1 MTSKTKGRIYI
12 ISCALLWGLA
22 GVCVKSISWS
32 STSLICARSVIAII
46 VLGIYRRSFKL
57 SFNKRTL
64 YGSIMMSIT
73 GILYLAAIKLTTAAS
88 AIVLQYT
95 APIFVFI
102 YSIIFNSRKTNIK
115 EISIIILVFLGCFL
129 SFAGDL
135 DPTKTLGNI
144 LAILSGIS
152 FAEQIIIFSDKSV
165 KQFDGLYLSNIIS
178 FVVCLPFLFKDTNL
192 SFTPN
197 VIFWVLVLSIFQY
210 GIANILYA
218 LGCQLIDKVECS
230 LLLTIE
236 PIFNPIPVLLING
249 ETMGFLSFVGF
260 IFVILGITLYTLTQ
274 NKTTNKLS

>member
-1 MTSKTKGRIYI
+1 MSIQTKGRIYI
-12 ISCALLWGLA
+12 VLCALLWGLA
-22 GVCVKSISWS
+22 GVCVKSIPWS
-32 STSLICARSVIAII
+32 SQTLICARSVIAIM
-46 VLGIYRRSFKL
+46 VLGIYRKSFKL
-57 SFNKRTL
+57 EFNKKTL

-95 APIFVFI
+95 APIFVFV
-102 YSIIFNSRKTNIK
+102 YAIIFNNRKTSLK
-115 EISIIILVFLGCFL
+115 EIGIIFLVFLGCVL

-152 FAEQIIIFSDKSV
+152 FAGQIVIFSDPEV

-178 FVVCLPFLFKDTNL
+178 FVVCLPFIFSDHNL
-192 SFTPN
+192 IFTPN

-210 GIANILYA
+210 GIANIMYA
-218 LGCQLIDKVECS
+218 KGCKLIDKVECS
-230 LLLTIE
+230 LILTIE

-249 ETMGFLSFVGF
+249 EMMSFLSFVGF
-260 IFVILGITLYTLTQ
+260 IFVIVGITLYTLNS
-274 NKTTNKLS
+274 NKVKN